1 MIWATVAA
9 ITTTVASK
17 IGAILRSTVA
27 EPSSEPTQLAA
38 ISGFFSEYLKATK
51 KRITGKRSKSIF
63 MVAHYILRHI
73 THLAF
78 ASAHEYGPDY

>member
-1 MIWATVAA
+1 MIWA
-9 ITTTVASK
+9 IGGGDDDDRGEQ

-63 MVAHYILRHI
+63 MVAHYILCPI

-78 ASAHEYGPDY
+78 ASAHEYGLHY